1 MDGNFQFF
9 VQALNARAY
18 RQQVLASNIANADT
32 PNYRARDVDF
42 KQLLGEAQQTQG
54 IGGTLQLAASSSHH
68 LSGVASSF
76 LDDAVYYRTPL
87 QSSLDKNSVDM
98 DIERAQFTDNALHYE
113 ATLAFLNQHIKM
125 MQAAVQG

>member
-1 MDGNFQFF
+1 MDANFQFF

-42 KQLLGEAQQTQG
+42 KQLLGEAQQTHG
-54 IGGTLQLAASSSHH
+54 IGGTLQLAASSSQH
-68 LSGVASSF
+68 LPGVASAF

-113 ATLAFLNQHIKM
+113 ATLAFLNQEIKT
-125 MQAAVQG
+125 MQIAVQG